1 MLSADQLLAG
11 STVTTRVEIPQRLL
25 GDSGSDN
32 AQDREVQLKP
42 LSVSDLRL
50 INRAA
55 RENDDL
61 TAALMVQR
69 SLVEP
74 TLSVQQVSQLSAGLL
89 QFLLHQVNQ
98 ISGIHVSEEELSDA
112 MQDPLAQASLQ
123 LAREFGWTPQQIGEL
138 TLGQMLVHLQMS
150 QSQNRVQE
158 YSN

>member
-1 MLSADQLLAG
+1 MLSAEELLTG
-11 STVTTRVEIPQRLL
+11 SMITCKVEIPQRLL
-25 GDSGSDN
+25 GEADT
-32 AQDREVQLKP
+32 QDRHVKLKP
-42 LSVSDLRL
+42 LSVHDLRL

-74 TLSVQQVSQLSAGLL
+74 ELSAQQVNGLSAGLL
-89 QFLLHQVNQ
+89 QFLLHQVNN
-98 ISGIHVSEEELSDA
+98 ISGIYVSEEELSDA

-138 TLGQMLVHLQMS
+138 TLGQMLMHLQMS
-150 QSQNRVQE
+150 QSQSSAHE